1 MTATLTTN
9 PVKLALRHGRFLDFS
24 RPLIMGVLNVTPDS
38 FSDGGR
44 FNTPEKAIAHAKNLI
59 VEGADIVDLGG
70 ESSRPG
76 SEPVSAEEEF
86 RRVIPV
92 IEGIRSFS
100 DIPLSVDTTKAAVAR
115 AALKSGVDIIND
127 ISALRFDSDMAH
139 FVAESNVPIILMH
152 MLGTP
157 KTMQA
162 SPTYADCV
170 GEIRD
175 FFAERIDFCKNNGI
189 PRQNLILDPGIGFG
203 KRLQDNLDILARLRE
218 FKTLGRPLMV
228 GVSRKSFISMI
239 TDRLNAAEKRIGG
252 SLAAALTALTNG
264 ADIIRVHDVA
274 ETVEALKVFRAI
286 KESV

>member
-1 MTATLTTN
+1 MTATLTTK

-24 RPLIMGVLNVTPDS
+24 RPLIMGVLNITPDS

-100 DIPLSVDTTKAAVAR
+100 NIPLSVDTTKAAVAR
-115 AALKSGVDIIND
+115 EALKSGVDIIND
-127 ISALRFDSDMAH
+127 ISALRFDSNMAH
-139 FVAESNVPIILMH
+139 LVAEAKVPIILMH

-162 SPTYADCV
+162 SPAYADCV

-189 PRQNLILDPGIGFG
+189 PSQNLILDPGIGFG

-218 FKTLGRPLMV
+218 FKTLERPLLV

-274 ETVEALKVFRAI
+274 ETVEALKVFQAI